1 MTKKITILL
10 MFVLPICSFGQ
21 TSKKTSES
29 NQISKKSNQTFEE
42 YCLVNAVS
50 YITIVPEKAKSFKV
64 SGELQSL
71 ENSKKS
77 SYIDYGVQLKENETQ
92 YFKLIGSDKILAV
105 QSLNALRINYSN
117 SKK

>member
-1 MTKKITILL
+1 
-10 MFVLPICSFGQ
+10 MFVLPICAFGQ
-21 TSKKTSES
+21 MTNKLAPSK
-29 NQISKKSNQTFEE
+29 QVSKNPQLTFEE
-42 YCLVNAVS
+42 YCVANAVS
-50 YITIVPEKAKSFKV
+50 YITVIPEKAKSLKV

-71 ENSKKS
+71 ENNKKS

-92 YFKLIGSDKILAV
+92 YFKLIGSEKILSI